1 MIEELSDFFITKQI
15 GDIMAKI
22 YVIGVG
28 TGSKDCLTLRAVEIL
43 QKLDVLYCPTSK
55 SDNESIAFSIAKDFL
70 KSDVEV
76 KNRHFPMI
84 RDREKIKGIFKDMA
98 SEMKNDALSGKNV
111 GFVTIGDPMIYSTF
125 IYVLESLKNN
135 IEVKTISGIPS
146 FVDVASKMNFPIAF
160 DDMPFVVIPS
170 IANME
175 KIEKYIAEFEAI
187 VLMKAYKN
195 YSELIEL
202 IKKYKLENHTLI
214 VSNSS
219 RENEKIIFG
228 KEIFSQE
235 NEEYLTTII
244 INKRWEL

>member
-1 MIEELSDFFITKQI
+1 
-15 GDIMAKI
+15 MAKI

-70 KSDVEV
+70 
-76 KNRHFPMI
+76 HFPMI

-98 SEMKNDALSGKNV
+98 DEMKNDALSGKNV

-125 IYVLESLKNN
+125 IYVLENLKNN
-135 IEVKTISGIPS
+135 IEVQTVSGIPS
-146 FVDVASKMNFPIAF
+146 FVDVASKMNFPLAF

-195 YSELIEL
+195 YGELIEL
-202 IKKYKLENHTLI
+202 IKKYKLENHSLI

-219 RENEKIIFG
+219 RENEKLIFG